1 MIIYVQS
8 LEGVEVICEF
18 WIVSLDHRDV
28 SFWMYV
34 IVCTSKITFFFIV
47 HLRYFTFFSRKK
59 KRKKGKKKELRNSGF
74 PLSGFVIFSPQ
85 CSIRFFSRGRNITR
99 KEGGERGF
107 YFIFLR
113 STSSSISKMFLK
125 IVAFKLWFV
134 RHFLR
139 GKAQIELSRPLK
151 GNQSRF
157 TIGRDLWYKIIFEK
171 IRQRNVET

>member
-34 IVCTSKITFFFIV
+34 IVCTSKITFFFFIV
-47 HLRYFTFFSRKK
+47 HLRYFIFFSRKK
-59 KRKKGKKKELRNSGF
+59 KRREKGKKKELRNSGF

-99 KEGGERGF
+99 KGVGRKEVF
-107 YFIFLR
+107 TLYFLEAPLLPYRKCFSRSWRSNCDLSDIF
-113 STSSSISKMFLK
+113 SAVKH
-125 IVAFKLWFV
+125 KLNCHD
-134 RHFLR
+134 R
-139 GKAQIELSRPLK
+139 
-151 GNQSRF
+151 
-157 TIGRDLWYKIIFEK
+157 
-171 IRQRNVET
+171 

>member
-34 IVCTSKITFFFIV
+34 IVCTRKITFFFIV

-59 KRKKGKKKELRNSGF
+59 KGKKEKITKFWFSIIWICNFFSPMLDSFLLKRKKYNKERSGE
-74 PLSGFVIFSPQ
+74 
-85 CSIRFFSRGRNITR
+85 
-99 KEGGERGF
+99 KRGF

>member
-34 IVCTSKITFFFIV
+34 IVCTSKITFFFLSSISDILLSSLV
-47 HLRYFTFFSRKK
+47 KK
-59 KRKKGKKKELRNSGF
+59 KEKKKELRNSSF

-171 IRQRNVET
+171 IRQRNVKT